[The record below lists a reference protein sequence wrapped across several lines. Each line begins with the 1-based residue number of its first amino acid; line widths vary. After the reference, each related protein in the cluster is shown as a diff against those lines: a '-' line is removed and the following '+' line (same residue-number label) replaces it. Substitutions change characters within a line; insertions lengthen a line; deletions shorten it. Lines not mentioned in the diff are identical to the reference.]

1 MLGRIAGKG
10 IFIVLVLPL
19 LLTGCWDMKTIQ
31 DVNYMTAIG
40 FDYQDGQYIVYGQ
53 MLSFANV
60 AKQEGQS
67 TQAPKIWVGKGA
79 GETVSAAYNN
89 LYRTAQQRVFWG
101 HVGAYLFSQAAI
113 EKAGLRFTDGSI
125 RFNETRYTQWIYTTN
140 EPILDLLNV
149 IPFFDVSPMNSIL
162 MQPEENYRQ
171 HSMVAPLRLYKVSS
185 QLREPG
191 NTVNIPVLGVD
202 RTTWYE
208 NKKEDPKL
216 RVEGIV
222 ALTKM
227 PHFAVLSFD
236 RLVGLRWMSNETV
249 RTTLPIHQNGKAVGV
264 IRIEKPRASVKPRI
278 TENQVYFDVQLK
290 GKAIVA
296 EVLKYVPEPEL
307 TKLIEEEIK
316 KNIRYTFSEGRKVDA
331 DVYSFEHV
339 LYHDRFPD
347 WARLTNKGAKA
358 LTDFELGDIQV
369 NVHIVHSGMLRL
381 KRNESQY

>member
-1 MLGRIAGKG
+1 MPGRMAGKG
-10 IFIVLVLPL
+10 VFLVLFLPL

-60 AKQEGQS
+60 AKQEAQS
-67 TQAPKIWVGKGA
+67 TQVPKIWVGKGY

-101 HVGAYLFSQAAI
+101 HVGAYLFSQSAI
-113 EKAGLRFTDGSI
+113 EKGGLRFTDASI

-149 IPFFDVSPMNSIL
+149 VPFFDVSPLSSIL

-171 HSMVAPLRLYKVSS
+171 HSTVAPLRLYRVSS

-202 RTTWYE
+202 RYTWYE
-208 NKKEDPKL
+208 NGKKDPKL
-216 RVEGIV
+216 RIEGIV

-227 PHFAVLSFD
+227 PHFA
-236 RLVGLRWMSNETV
+236 RLRNEQIVGLRWMNNETV
-249 RTTLPIHQNGKAVGV
+249 RTTLPVHQNGNAVGV
-264 IRIEKPRASVKPRI
+264 VRIEKPKVHVTPRV
-278 TENQVYFDVQLK
+278 TKNLVYFDVQLK

-307 TKLIEEEIK
+307 TQLIQEEIK
-316 KNIRYTFSEGRKVDA
+316 KQIHYTFAEGRKVGA

-347 WARLTNKGAKA
+347 WARLTNKGTKA
-358 LTDFELGDIQV
+358 LSDFELGDIQV
-369 NVHIVHSGMLRL
+369 NVHIIHSGMLRL
-381 KRNESQY
+381 KKGDSQY